1 MAADRASGEAVAG
14 RPADLPPSV
23 LAAAFRGD
31 EAAFTR
37 VVERYQGPVY
47 RLCRRFVAEADAED
61 AAQETFVRAF
71 VHRADYEAGRPI
83 LPWLLAIARRLCI
96 DRLRRAGRERVV
108 DDGEAADRADPGA
121 DAEELAAS
129 RETLERLAAGLEA
142 LPEGQREALVLFHAE
157 ALSYRDVARTLGV
170 PQGTVMTWLHR
181 GRARLRTLLGRA
193 ERRAS

>member
-1 MAADRASGEAVAG
+1 MTAERTNGDAVAG
-14 RPADLPPSV
+14 RPVDCPPSV

-31 EAAFTR
+31 EAAFTA

-47 RLCRRFVAEADAED
+47 RLYRRFLVEADAED

-71 VHRADYEAGRPI
+71 VHRADYEAGRPV

-96 DRLRRAGRERVV
+96 DRLRRAGREQLL
-108 DDGEAADRADPGA
+108 DAGEDADWADPGA
-121 DAEELAAS
+121 DALEQAAT
-129 RETLERLAAGLEA
+129 RETCERLAAGLQT

-157 ALSYRDVARTLGV
+157 SLSYRDVARALGV

-181 GRARLRTLLGRA
+181 GRARLRVLLGRA